1 MSDFLDESDALRLS
15 TEYFGGDKM
24 AADIFVKKYAL
35 RDKTGQVFETTP
47 DMMHRRLAGEFARI
61 ESKYSNPLSEEE
73 IYNLFKNFKRI
84 IPQGS
89 PMSGIG
95 NPYSIQSF
103 SNCFVIEGAYDS
115 YASINRTDDEM
126 TAIMKRRGGV
136 GHDVS
141 RIRPKN
147 MPVSNA
153 AGSTDGIAIF
163 LDQFSDSTRRVA
175 QGGRRGALML
185 TIDVRH
191 PEIETFINIKR
202 DKTRVTGANMS
213 IRMTDAFMQ
222 AVKDDADFTLQW
234 PCEVP
239 VAEAKITRV
248 VRAKEIWNQ
257 VIDAAWDNAE
267 PGVLFWDTVKRWTP
281 SDAYTSLGYGSIST
295 NPCIVGSTL
304 IATADGRNAVSIR
317 KLAEIG
323 IDVPVYS
330 TNVESGKVEIKLGRS
345 PRKTK
350 ENTEVWKLTLDD
362 GTTLIATPDHKIML
376 LNREYVNLKDLKVGD
391 SLFPFNTFNSN
402 GYRQIR
408 NTGAS
413 MKGGARR
420 NKRQYRLIHEYFCGE
435 TDSRQ
440 FDIHHVDF
448 DGINDRPEN
457 LLRMKRVDHQK
468 LHSEKMLGENN
479 PYHRMTDD
487 WKRKFATHSGA
498 SNGRAINVSNE
509 ELLLHAKTL
518 FQQNGKLT
526 AQMWHDYAKEN
537 GLPQFLS
544 NDFRFGS
551 WQNFANQVTQNHKVA
566 SVEFCGYEDVYNIT
580 VDDNHNYH
588 VITSHD
594 DERFVTSS
602 GLCVKNCGEIV
613 LSAYDA
619 CRLVLVNVLTY
630 VKNQFLPSATFDFDE
645 FASDVVKAQR
655 LMDDLVDLEIEAI
668 DRIIEKVK
676 SDPEPEEEK
685 IRELTLWQKVRAA
698 NVNARRTGLGITAL
712 GDAIAALGVKYGSED
727 SIAFTEV
734 VYSQLA
740 ISAHQSSV
748 KLAEERGAFPIH
760 SHKLEKGHPFFER
773 LRNASKADVNAM
785 YDKFGRRNIC
795 LTTTA
800 PAGSVST
807 QTQTTSGIEPTI
819 FLDYVRSRKVNPND
833 TDARVDRIDA
843 LGDKWQEYRV
853 YHHGVAKWMEATGET
868 DITKSPYF
876 GTTCNEIDWVASV
889 DVQAAAQKWVEHSI
903 SKTCNLPRDVSKQVV
918 SDCYMRAW
926 ELGCK
931 GFTVYREGSR
941 DAVIVDASKEKK
953 AEKETI
959 TENHAPKRAKELQCE
974 IHHVK
979 VVGESWTI
987 LVGLSEQGKPYEIFG
1002 GLTSLIEIPK
1012 KIKFGRLAKS
1022 SRQNGITTYNLVM
1035 GAGDDELKIKDVVS
1049 VFDNKT
1055 QGAFTRTISLALRHG
1070 VPLQFICEQLVKDK
1084 HSDMQSFSRVISR
1097 VLKTYIVDGTK
1108 AGQSVCESC
1117 QANGTL
1123 VYAEKCISCV
1133 NCGWSKCS

>member
-47 DMMHRRLAGEFARI
+47 DMMHRRLANEFARI

-222 AVKDDADFTLQW
+222 AVKDDTDFTLQW

-239 VAEAKITRV
+239 VVEAKVTRV

-295 NPCIVGSTL
+295 NP
-304 IATADGRNAVSIR
+304 
-317 KLAEIG
+317 
-323 IDVPVYS
+323 
-330 TNVESGKVEIKLGRS
+330 
-345 PRKTK
+345 
-350 ENTEVWKLTLDD
+350 
-362 GTTLIATPDHKIML
+362 
-376 LNREYVNLKDLKVGD
+376 
-391 SLFPFNTFNSN
+391 
-402 GYRQIR
+402 
-408 NTGAS
+408 
-413 MKGGARR
+413 
-420 NKRQYRLIHEYFCGE
+420 
-435 TDSRQ
+435 
-440 FDIHHVDF
+440 
-448 DGINDRPEN
+448 
-457 LLRMKRVDHQK
+457 
-468 LHSEKMLGENN
+468 
-479 PYHRMTDD
+479 
-487 WKRKFATHSGA
+487 
-498 SNGRAINVSNE
+498 
-509 ELLLHAKTL
+509 
-518 FQQNGKLT
+518 
-526 AQMWHDYAKEN
+526 
-537 GLPQFLS
+537 
-544 NDFRFGS
+544 
-551 WQNFANQVTQNHKVA
+551 
-566 SVEFCGYEDVYNIT
+566 
-580 VDDNHNYH
+580 
-588 VITSHD
+588 
-594 DERFVTSS
+594 
-602 GLCVKNCGEIV
+602 CGEIV

-727 SIAFTEV
+727 SIAFTEA

-833 TDARVDRIDA
+833 TDARVDRVDA

-876 GTTCNEIDWVASV
+876 GATCNEIDWVASV

-903 SKTCNLPRDVSKQVV
+903 SKTCNLPREVSKQVV

-953 AEKETI
+953 TEKETI

-1022 SRQNGITTYNLVM
+1022 SRQNGVTTYNLVM
-1035 GAGDDELKIKDVVS
+1035 GTGDDELKIKDVVS

-1108 AGQSVCESC
+1108 AGQSICESC